1 MEKWLDLSRKERK
14 EVENLKKKTARQ
26 KRFGHKGG
34 NSEAKLAD
42 AVHPSEQW
50 IVELLKY
57 KKNISEIDVKLLK
70 DINVT
75 VDAAVAEEDVVNSNL
90 KKMKMDKVY
99 VLNSIRFID
108 QEEAKAIRSTGK
120 GGVPPPSP
128 GSESGSFWHYRIRN
142 DTAPVRSRTLS

>member
-120 GGVPPPSP
+120 GGVPQPWLGEWQFLALSYSKRY
-128 GSESGSFWHYRIRN
+128 GSGPVQ
-142 DTAPVRSRTLS
+142 DTLVS